1 MAPDLGRRDV
11 PRRAR
16 LQTIASTKTTRSRAP
31 RRSGR
36 GRNWTAGRA
45 TPAGSPMIVCARYDV
60 LRAVAEA
67 SGVEQITL
75 WAIPKKRY
83 QVSFRIKNQ
92 EQEWYLA
99 TLRNKSTP
107 RAFVNLGAAA
117 HIAYGLARAPI
128 MIVNMSNALQK

>member
-1 MAPDLGRRDV
+1 MTETVGRDR
-11 PRRAR
+11 
-16 LQTIASTKTTRSRAP
+16 TTCADP
-31 RRSGR
+31 
-36 GRNWTAGRA
+36 
-45 TPAGSPMIVCARYDV
+45 PMLVCARYDV

-75 WAIPKKRY
+75 WALPNKRY

-92 EQEWYLA
+92 AQEWYLA

-117 HIAYGLARAPI
+117 HIAYDLAHAPI
-128 MIVNMSNALQK
+128 MTVNMSKARPK

>member
-1 MAPDLGRRDV
+1 MPGLARHQTVD
-11 PRRAR
+11 PRRN
-16 LQTIASTKTTRSRAP
+16 TRSQAP
-31 RRSGR
+31 GR
-36 GRNWTAGRA
+36 GGRGLTKTAGR
-45 TPAGSPMIVCARYDV
+45 GSTTRADPPMIVCARYDV

-75 WAIPKKRY
+75 WALPKKRY

-92 EQEWYLA
+92 AQEWYLA

-117 HIAYGLARAPI
+117 HIAYGLAHAPI
-128 MIVNMSNALQK
+128 MIVNMSKAQPK

>member
-1 MAPDLGRRDV
+1 MNGAASRD
-11 PRRAR
+11 R
-16 LQTIASTKTTRSRAP
+16 TTRADP
-31 RRSGR
+31 
-36 GRNWTAGRA
+36 
-45 TPAGSPMIVCARYDV
+45 PMLVCARYDV

-67 SGVEQITL
+67 SGLEQITL

-92 EQEWYLA
+92 AQEWYLA

-117 HIAYGLARAPI
+117 HIAYGLAHAPI
-128 MIVNMSNALQK
+128 MIVNMSKALQK

>member
-1 MAPDLGRRDV
+1 VSLSQSHAL
-11 PRRAR
+11 
-16 LQTIASTKTTRSRAP
+16 TRKKPSPSSRAEQGSSLSSP
-31 RRSGR
+31 IRRPKDK
-36 GRNWTAGRA
+36 TE
-45 TPAGSPMIVCARYDV
+45 TPEVLVCARYDV

-75 WAIPKKRY
+75 WALPKKRY

-92 EQEWYLA
+92 PQEWYLA

-117 HIAYGLARAPI
+117 HIAYGLAHAPI
-128 MIVNMSNALQK
+128 MIVNMSKVRPK

>member
-1 MAPDLGRRDV
+1 MTETTGRDR
-11 PRRAR
+11 
-16 LQTIASTKTTRSRAP
+16 TTCADP
-31 RRSGR
+31 
-36 GRNWTAGRA
+36 
-45 TPAGSPMIVCARYDV
+45 PMIVCVRYDV

-75 WAIPKKRY
+75 WAIPKKKY
-83 QVSFRIKNQ
+83 QVSFRIKNHA
-92 EQEWYLA
+92 QEWYLA

-128 MIVNMSNALQK
+128 MIVNMSRALPK

>member
-1 MAPDLGRRDV
+1 MNG
-11 PRRAR
+11 
-16 LQTIASTKTTRSRAP
+16 
-31 RRSGR
+31 
-36 GRNWTAGRA
+36 TAGRDRTTRA
-45 TPAGSPMIVCARYDV
+45 APPMVVCARYDV

-75 WAIPKKRY
+75 WVLPKKRY

-99 TLRNKSTP
+99 TLRNTSTP

-128 MIVNMSNALQK
+128 MIVNMSNAQPT

>member
-1 MAPDLGRRDV
+1 MDE
-11 PRRAR
+11 
-16 LQTIASTKTTRSRAP
+16 
-31 RRSGR
+31 
-36 GRNWTAGRA
+36 TAGRGSA
-45 TPAGSPMIVCARYDV
+45 TRVDPPMLVCARYDV

-67 SGVEQITL
+67 SGIEQITL
-75 WAIPKKRY
+75 WALPHKKY

-92 EQEWYLA
+92 PQEWYLA

-128 MIVNMSNALQK
+128 MIVNMSKARPK